1 MKNTIQKCG
10 ILMMSLF
17 ALGTA
22 VLAAEDSAPK
32 ALYLKYHEALFVA
45 KDIDALKP
53 YLSQTAIAKI
63 KASPESDRPM
73 MFGLMQTMTPHKLHI
88 DSEKIDGSKAT
99 LLVSEQNTEG
109 GMTEKTT
116 GTIQL
121 VREGDAWKI
130 EKEAYD
136 SKSANTPAATP
147 TPSP

>member
-1 MKNTIQKCG
+1 MKNTIQKCR
-10 ILMMSLF
+10 ILMMSIF
-17 ALGTA
+17 AIGTA
-22 VLAAEDSAPK
+22 AFAAEDSAPK
-32 ALYLKYHEALFVA
+32 ALYLRYHEALFLA

-73 MFGLMQTMTPHKLHI
+73 MFGLMQAMTPHKVHI

-99 LLVSEQNTEG
+99 LAVSEQSTAGE
-109 GMTEKTT
+109 MTEKTT

-121 VREGDAWKI
+121 VREGDDWKI

-136 SKSANTPAATP
+136 SKSTSTPSTPA
-147 TPSP
+147 PSP